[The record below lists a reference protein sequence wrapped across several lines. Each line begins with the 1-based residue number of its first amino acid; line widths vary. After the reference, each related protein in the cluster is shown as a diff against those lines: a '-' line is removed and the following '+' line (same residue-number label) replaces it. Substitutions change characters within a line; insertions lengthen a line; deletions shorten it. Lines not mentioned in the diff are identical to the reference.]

1 MSRPTHEQLDAA
13 IEYVNL
19 AMEEGDIWGW
29 ENLGIRSQDYP
40 FTLGPMDWE
49 SQIID
54 ENGDETGEYLGG
66 VSATDVNARERYMHT
81 QEGYGFSSYIGDYVA
96 ILTSRRAF
104 GGDDLGELVMVD
116 PEVVYIF

>member
-1 MSRPTHEQLDAA
+1 M
-13 IEYVNL
+13 
-19 AMEEGDIWGW
+19 
-29 ENLGIRSQDYP
+29 GIRSQNYP
-40 FTLGPMDWE
+40 FTLGPMDWK

-81 QEGYGFSSYIGDYVA
+81 QEGYGFSAYPGDYVA

-104 GGDDLGELVMVD
+104 GGDDLGEIVMVD